1 MPSGRSYTVDSGQI
15 TLASTV
21 QTPMLLVSTTTP
33 AICDI
38 QAIRIGTFSGAGAA
52 YPPNGTVQ
60 CYLARA
66 GNTPTGGTGVV
77 PRPHNPADIA
87 ANTAWTI
94 ASWSTAP
101 TFGTILW
108 GQVLPFTAG
117 ANWAEW
123 VTPGSEWRIGPAS
136 STGAAAYAAVFLTC
150 SAAGTA
156 TEFSIECV
164 FSE

>member
-1 MPSGRSYTVDSGQI
+1 MPLARTYTVDSGAV
-15 TLASTV
+15 TLASTS
-21 QTPMLLVSTTTP
+21 QTPILLVSTTAT
-33 AICDI
+33 AVCDI
-38 QAIRIGTFSGAGAA
+38 QAIRIGTFSGTSAA

-66 GNTPTGGTGVV
+66 GNSPTGGTGVT
-77 PRPHNPADIA
+77 PRPHNQADIA

-94 ASWSTAP
+94 GSWSLAP
-101 TFGTILW
+101 TFGVILW
-108 GQVLPFTAG
+108 GQVIPFTAG

-123 VTPGSEWRIGPAS
+123 VTPGAEWRIGPPS
-136 STGAAAYAAVFLTC
+136 NTGATAYAAVFLTC

-156 TEFSIECV
+156 TEFSVECV